1 LPANFRYDAEKI
13 DRFLGM
19 LPRDTDEASALARR
33 RDAKVR
39 GRARIAFGPA
49 RRLRHAMEVRN
60 EGFVDPS
67 FIDLLRKHRVAFVIA
82 DTAGKWPQYEDVT
95 ADFVYI
101 RLHGD
106 EELYKSAYME
116 RALSHWAGRIRSWSQ
131 GGEPPDARRIADSA
145 TPVRRARDVFCY
157 FDNTDKVEAPD
168 NARRLMEKLDVV
180 WPVEA
185 RSTLRR

>member
-1 LPANFRYDAEKI
+1 
-13 DRFLGM
+13 M

-33 RDAKVR
+33 RDAKVK
-39 GRARIAFGPA
+39 GRARISFGPA
-49 RRLRHAMEVRN
+49 RPLRHAMEIRN
-60 EGFVDPS
+60 DTFIDPS
-67 FIDLLRKHRVAFVIA
+67 FVALLRKHGVAFVIA

-116 RALSHWAGRIRSWSQ
+116 GALTRWAKRIGRWSE
-131 GGEPPDARRIADSA
+131 GREPSDARRIVDEAA
-145 TPVRRARDVFCY
+145 AVRRSRDVFCY

-168 NARRLMEKLDVV
+168 NAQRLMKKLAVV
-180 WPVEA
+180 WPK
-185 RSTLRR
+185 